1 MLRLHSNFQRY
12 LVLYLHINQ
21 AKNSILKT
29 IFRTL
34 FLYGSKN
41 VQESLYNVA
50 DFNFVQIWILHHR
63 FYQGFEAILEITKTD
78 IAESSLQWIRDVL
91 DSAEYLSWSYT
102 QKFSSANTIF
112 WSFVLLFLCG
122 PRRIILFSSNIW
134 RLDPW
139 YTVIYPDNQNAGISS
154 DSCGERNGWS
164 TWLHFTLDSSGKWPF
179 HKIWNISVIF
189 YSRQISIQ

>member
-1 MLRLHSNFQRY
+1 MSRLHSNFQRH

-21 AKNSILKT
+21 PKNSILKT
-29 IFRTL
+29 IFRIL
-34 FLYGSKN
+34 FLYGFKN

-78 IAESSLQWIRDVL
+78 IAQPAFNEFEMFQILQNTLIPSSW
-91 DSAEYLSWSYT
+91 SWSYT

-122 PRRIILFSSNIW
+122 ARRIILFSSNIW
-134 RLDPW
+134 WLDPW
-139 YTVIYPDNQNAGISS
+139 YTQTTRMLGYHQILV
-154 DSCGERNGWS
+154 EREMVGP
-164 TWLHFTLDSSGKWPF
+164 LDSTPHLVAVARGLF
-179 HKIWNISVIF
+179 NRFEIF
-189 YSRQISIQ
+189 P

>member
-1 MLRLHSNFQRY
+1 MSRLHSKFQRY

-91 DSAEYLSWSYT
+91 DPAEYLSWSWSYT

-139 YTVIYPDNQNAGISS
+139 YTVIHPDNQNAGISS

-164 TWLHFTLDSSGKWPF
+164 TWLHFTLGSSGSGKWPF
-179 HKIWNISVIF
+179 QQIWNISVIF
-189 YSRQISIQ
+189 YTR